1 MSFFESDLVQEEMKE
16 IESLQNE
23 IYTQMFNFASMNKE
37 DKLYHIDLLD
47 QLLKKQKVMYT
58 RLSLSDD
65 PAAKEMK
72 ENILKSAHSLGFEPG
87 TDLGYIFGNMSV
99 LVDNMRKSLSEQD

>member
-1 MSFFESDLVQEEMKE
+1 
-16 IESLQNE
+16 
-23 IYTQMFNFASMNKE
+23 
-37 DKLYHIDLLD
+37 
-47 QLLKKQKVMYT
+47 MYT

-72 ENILKSAHSLGFEPG
+72 ENILKSAIALGFEPG

>member
-47 QLLKKQKVMYT
+47 QLLKKQ
-58 RLSLSDD
+58 RSC
-65 PAAKEMK
+65 
-72 ENILKSAHSLGFEPG
+72 IL
-87 TDLGYIFGNMSV
+87 D
-99 LVDNMRKSLSEQD
+99 

>member
-37 DKLYHIDLLD
+37 DKLYHIDC
-47 QLLKKQKVMYT
+47 
-58 RLSLSDD
+58 R
-65 PAAKEMK
+65 
-72 ENILKSAHSLGFEPG
+72 
-87 TDLGYIFGNMSV
+87 
-99 LVDNMRKSLSEQD
+99 